1 MENLPEDF
9 IHAIRTALESSDRET
24 AQQLSIQAVK
34 HYPQHEEILKYAHIL
49 APPKVTVERR
59 LLDRDPEVNQNWIKQ
74 NRTQYRGQ
82 WVALRHGKMLAS
94 ASSIERLV
102 EQLSDKKDVFLTAIY

>member
-1 MENLPEDF
+1 MESPADF
-9 IHAIRTALESSDRET
+9 IHAIQTALESSDRET

-49 APPKVTVERR
+49 APPKVTVEKR
-59 LLDRDPEVNQNWIKQ
+59 LPDRDPEVNQDWIKQ

-82 WVALRHGKMLAS
+82 WVALRNGQLLAS
-94 ASSIERLV
+94 ASSIDRLV
-102 EQLSDKKDVFLTAIY
+102 EQLSDKKGVFLTRVLG